1 MFQFFP
7 HIERAILTKKE
18 IHRFQHKRAHP
29 VILDGKEIGT
39 TIGYKHN
46 GDYFHYINGHTLDVS
61 ASKCVYKSLTYID
74 VIEPQETV
82 WIQDMSVVGIAIH
95 NFIDTS
101 ERVAPDNPRFHGQ
114 LEHVRD
120 MLEQAVLR
128 RILDTP
134 PDGEATLDRK
144 HIDRGYAQFC
154 AAMYLR
160 TDRTKKF
167 AHTIDCYHRHL
178 RAQRV
183 AAIGDSASVASAT
196 SYSSTGAELD
206 RGQSSI
212 YVRSSRHSS

>member
-1 MFQFFP
+1 MKCHVWVQFWGQFWGEKSEKFL
-7 HIERAILTKKE
+7 HISYKTRIRIESCLLL
-18 IHRFQHKRAHP
+18 FQHKRAHP
-29 VILDGKEIGT
+29 VILDGNEIGT

-46 GDYFHYINGHTLDVS
+46 GDYFHYINGHTIEVS
-61 ASKCVYKSLTYID
+61 ASKCMYKSLTYID

-144 HIDRGYAQFC
+144 HIDRGYSQFC
-154 AAMYLR
+154 AAMY
-160 TDRTKKF
+160 
-167 AHTIDCYHRHL
+167 
-178 RAQRV
+178 
-183 AAIGDSASVASAT
+183 
-196 SYSSTGAELD
+196 
-206 RGQSSI
+206 
-212 YVRSSRHSS
+212 

>member
-1 MFQFFP
+1 MEITGISTTYFAENNCPVAQVMSADGTLTEMPFEEAMKVLEAHRP
-7 HIERAILTKKE
+7 KPAASILALEKDV
-18 IHRFQHKRAHP
+18 IGMLFLLFQHKRAHP
-29 VILDGKEIGT
+29 VILDGNEIGT

-46 GDYFHYINGHTLDVS
+46 GDYFHYINGHTLEVS
-61 ASKCVYKSLTYID
+61 ASKCVYNSLTYID

-144 HIDRGYAQFC
+144 HIDRGYSQFC
-154 AAMYLR
+154 AAMY
-160 TDRTKKF
+160 
-167 AHTIDCYHRHL
+167 
-178 RAQRV
+178 
-183 AAIGDSASVASAT
+183 
-196 SYSSTGAELD
+196 
-206 RGQSSI
+206 
-212 YVRSSRHSS
+212 

>member
-1 MFQFFP
+1 VLGSP
-7 HIERAILTKKE
+7 PEESGGVRAVNPEGVTGTLCYVTDRTYFRACVA
-18 IHRFQHKRAHP
+18 HLFQHKRAHP
-29 VILDGKEIGT
+29 VILDGNEIGTT
-39 TIGYKHN
+39 TIGYKHD
-46 GDYFHYINGHTLDVS
+46 GDYFYYINGHTLEVS

-128 RILDTP
+128 RVLDTP

-154 AAMYLR
+154 AAMY
-160 TDRTKKF
+160 
-167 AHTIDCYHRHL
+167 
-178 RAQRV
+178 
-183 AAIGDSASVASAT
+183 
-196 SYSSTGAELD
+196 
-206 RGQSSI
+206 
-212 YVRSSRHSS
+212 